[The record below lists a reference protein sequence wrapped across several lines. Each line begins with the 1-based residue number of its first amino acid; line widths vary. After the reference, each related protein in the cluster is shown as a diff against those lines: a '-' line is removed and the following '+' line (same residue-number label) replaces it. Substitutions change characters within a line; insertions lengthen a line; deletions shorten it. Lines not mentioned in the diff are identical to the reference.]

1 MEIEKEVTSAGLTL
15 RGSLRVAKLKATDVN
30 ATESI
35 TAESTAPDA
44 HPNPVVL
51 ILPGSGELDR
61 NSNGARIQLNIYNSL
76 AEQLAEAGISSFR
89 YDKRGCAES
98 DGNFQE
104 TGFYDLLDDARNCL
118 AALSTFEEVQG
129 APVFILGHSEGT
141 LLASLLSIDNPQ
153 IGGQILLTPFL
164 SSLEKTIERQMQS
177 TLTELKALPGIKGFM
192 VRIFLTI
199 GGNQLAK
206 QRRIMQRVKRSKTDT
221 IKVRKTVINA
231 KWLREH
237 MNIDPARIHQQVQV
251 ATLSIGGEKDIQC
264 QPEDS
269 TKIVELIK
277 APVEAHLLSDLTHI
291 LRPDDKP
298 ASTFRY
304 TELAR
309 EAVDPRITQLV
320 SRWITQQS

>member
-1 MEIEKEVTSAGLTL
+1 MDSM
-15 RGSLRVAKLKATDVN
+15 ATDS
-30 ATESI
+30 AAI
-35 TAESTAPDA
+35 GSTATTSVK
-44 HPNPVVL
+44 NPVVL

-76 AEQLAEAGISSFR
+76 AEQLADLGISSFR

-104 TGFYDLLDDARNCL
+104 TGFYDLVDDARSCL
-118 AALSTFEEVQG
+118 AALSTFEEIRE
-129 APVFILGHSEGT
+129 APVYLLGHSEGT
-141 LLASLLSIDNPQ
+141 LLASLLSIENPD

-177 TLTELKALPGIKGFM
+177 TLSELKQLPGLKGFM
-192 VRIFLTI
+192 VKIFLTI

-206 QRRIMQRVKRSKTDT
+206 QRRIMQRVKRSRTDT
-221 IKVRKTVINA
+221 IKVRKNVINA

-237 MNIDPARIHQQVQV
+237 MNIEPAKIHQQVKV
-251 ATLSIGGEKDIQC
+251 ATLSIGGEKDMQC
-264 QPEDS
+264 LPEDCE
-269 TKIVELIK
+269 TIVELID
-277 APVEAHLLSDLTHI
+277 APVDAHLLSDLTHI
-291 LRPDDKP
+291 LRPDDQA

-309 EAVDPRITQLV
+309 EPVDPRISQLA
-320 SRWITQQS
+320 SAWIKQQS